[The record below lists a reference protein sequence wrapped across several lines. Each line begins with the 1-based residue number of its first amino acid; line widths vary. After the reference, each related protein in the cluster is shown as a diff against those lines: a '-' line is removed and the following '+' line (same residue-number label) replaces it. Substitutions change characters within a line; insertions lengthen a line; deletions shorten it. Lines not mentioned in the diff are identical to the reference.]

1 MGGRASRSFRK
12 HGGLNMSVQ
21 ELIDALNKVEDKS
34 KEVYHRLNITH
45 RCDTGISEIRDHE
58 EWVVVY

>member
-1 MGGRASRSFRK
+1 MT
-12 HGGLNMSVQ
+12 VQ

-34 KEVYHRLNITH
+34 KEVRHRLNITH
-45 RCDTGISEIRDHE
+45 RCDAGTSKIIDTE

>member
-1 MGGRASRSFRK
+1 MT
-12 HGGLNMSVQ
+12 VQ